1 MIKTFES
8 FTKREMFDVKVR
20 DMKHTPSSM
29 HQLGLKPEDLS
40 KDDDKNLENY
50 MFFGNLETMK
60 RHIEDLLR
68 MDRKKVDM
76 VLRDGHNWAIDHIV
90 SSKDDIE
97 EVFNFLRNETA
108 EEMEDNID
116 E

>member
-1 MIKTFES
+1 MIKTFEN
-8 FTKREMFDVKVR
+8 FKLKELFDI
-20 DMKHTPSSM
+20 DHMKNTGSSAGDE
-29 HQLGLKPEDLS
+29 H
-40 KDDDKNLENY
+40 LENY

-60 RHIEDLLR
+60 RQIEDLLR

-76 VLRDGHNWAIDHIV
+76 VLRDGHNWAVDHIV